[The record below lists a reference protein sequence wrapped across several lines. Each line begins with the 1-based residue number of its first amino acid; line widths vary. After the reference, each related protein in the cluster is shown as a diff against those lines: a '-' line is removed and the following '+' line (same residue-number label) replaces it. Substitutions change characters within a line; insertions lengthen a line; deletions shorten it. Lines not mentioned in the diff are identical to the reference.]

1 MNTEAKLES
10 KLKRLFPETEN
21 RLEAQAILDTYG
33 QESYE
38 QEQTRVRLA
47 ILKLVGSNPNIDKL
61 KKYTSAA
68 KTDYRDVLSWAEYP
82 RQSKNWS
89 AKNDEKHQLIAADLN
104 EYQAWL
110 NT

>member
-1 MNTEAKLES
+1 MDNEALLASKLE
-10 KLKRLFPETEN
+10 KLFPESGD
-21 RLEAQAILDTYG
+21 RLEATALLESYG
-33 QESYE
+33 QEPYE

-47 ILKLVGSNPNIDKL
+47 ILKLAGHTPNITEI

-68 KTDYRDVLSWAEYP
+68 KADFRDVLSWAEYP
-82 RQSKNWS
+82 RQSKKWS
-89 AKNDEKHQLIAADLN
+89 AKGAEKQQLVEADLN